1 MIHQSVKQFEFEHWS
16 NTLLLNALRSI
27 AQPDERAV
35 LLFSHILSSHC
46 MWLCRVNKT
55 ELTCS
60 LFQERSLDECE
71 QLMIQNL
78 NGWKAYLTNKT
89 EQELEASIE
98 FMSAWETPPRKRTM
112 TVGDAIIHLINHS
125 SYHRGQIIAR
135 IKSQIDILPLTTYI
149 MYASELL

>member
-1 MIHQSVKQFEFEHWS
+1 MIHQSIKQFEFEHWS

-60 LFQERSLDECE
+60 LFQERTLDECE

>member
-1 MIHQSVKQFEFEHWS
+1 MIHQSIKQFEFEHWS

-60 LFQERSLDECE
+60 LFQERTLDECE

-98 FMSAWETPPRKRTM
+98 FTSAWETPPRKRTM